1 MNQDNGRLNF
11 VATVDTSQTKKDA
24 DELVRIFQSIGKSA
38 ERYGIDIDKY
48 IGGGLRNSND
58 AQRAFKGIAEE
69 LKAKIAKLEKEN
81 AFMRNELNMLD
92 N

>member
-48 IGGGLRNSND
+48 IGGGLRTSND
-58 AQRAFKGIAEE
+58 AQRAVKGIAEE
-69 LKAKIAKLEKEN
+69 LKVTGGCRSIVEPAIQRGIIGN
-81 AFMRNELNMLD
+81 V
-92 N
+92 

>member
-1 MNQDNGRLNF
+1 MKYNDYQYKGKGKMSNNAPDYEDNLIFLPEQN
-11 VATVDTSQTKKDA
+11 VYDEKDK
-24 DELVRIFQSIGKSA
+24 II
-38 ERYGIDIDKY
+38 
-48 IGGGLRNSND
+48 
-58 AQRAFKGIAEE
+58 EE